1 MQTKQ
6 AVISFSQSEKVKSG
20 LIWCSQ
26 CAQIAGN
33 LPEEEKRGAVKLLQ
47 SLMAMVAN
55 EAQLA
60 RQAGGNDIWLEVEKL
75 MNTARVMVDS
85 GIIQEA
91 TYHFTQALSQVNR
104 IGQKSMTFLMEN
116 DILS

>member
-26 CAQIAGN
+26 CAQLAEN
-33 LPEEEKRGAVKLLQ
+33 LPPEEKRGAVTLLQ

-60 RQAGGNDIWLEVEKL
+60 RQAGGNDIWLEVEKI

-85 GIIQEA
+85 GVAEEA

-104 IGQKSMTFLMEN
+104 IGQQSMTHLVEQGIFT
-116 DILS
+116 